1 MSYSAVEQYKTQT
14 INSMTNGEL
23 LILLFDEVIK
33 NLKIACTM
41 LEEKNYAISEK
52 CTQKAKEIIHYL
64 INILDRQYPLSQELY
79 QMYSFFNE
87 KIISAEIKQDPKI
100 LEEITPLIE
109 DMRQTWVEANRLTH
123 IK

>member
-1 MSYSAVEQYKTQT
+1 MPYSAVQQYKAQT
-14 INSMTNGEL
+14 INSMTSGEL

-33 NLKIACTM
+33 HLKIACTM
-41 LEEKNYAISEK
+41 LQEKNYETSEK
-52 CTQKAKEIIHYL
+52 CTQKAKEIINYL

-87 KIISAEIKQDPKI
+87 KIISAEIKQDPKT
-100 LEEITPLIE
+100 LEEIIPLIE
-109 DMRQTWVEANRLTH
+109 DMRQTWAEANRLTH

>member
-1 MSYSAVEQYKTQT
+1 MPYSAVQQYKTQT

-41 LEEKNYAISEK
+41 LREQNYETSEK
-52 CTQKAKEIIHYL
+52 CTKKCKDIINYL
-64 INILDRQYPLSQELY
+64 INILDRQYPLSQDLY
-79 QMYSFFNE
+79 QIYSFFNQ
-87 KIISAEIKQDPKI
+87 KIIAAEIKRDPES

-109 DMRQTWVEANRLTH
+109 DMRQTWAEANRLTH
-123 IK
+123 VK

>member
-1 MSYSAVEQYKTQT
+1 MSYSAVEQYKAQT
-14 INSMTNGEL
+14 INSMTSGEL

-33 NLKIACTM
+33 NLKIAGAM
-41 LEEKNYAISEK
+41 LKEQNYTVSEK

-64 INILDRQYPLSQELY
+64 INILDQQYPLSQELY

-87 KIISAEIKQDPKI
+87 KIISAEIKQDPEI
-100 LEEITPLIE
+100 LEEIIPLIE
-109 DMRQTWVEANRLTH
+109 DMRQTWAEANRLTH

>member
-14 INSMTNGEL
+14 IHSMTSGEL

-41 LEEKNYAISEK
+41 LDEKNYATSEK
-52 CTQKAKEIIHYL
+52 CTQKAKEIINYL
-64 INILDRQYPLSQELY
+64 ISILDRQYPLSQELY

-109 DMRQTWVEANRLTH
+109 DMRQTWAEANRLTH

>member
-1 MSYSAVEQYKTQT
+1 MPYSAVEQYKTQT

-33 NLKIACTM
+33 NLKIACMM
-41 LEEKNYAISEK
+41 LQEQNYETSEK
-52 CTQKAKEIIHYL
+52 CTQKSKDIINYL
-64 INILDRQYPLSQELY
+64 INILDRQYPISQELY
-79 QMYSFFNE
+79 QLYAFFNQ

-100 LEEITPLIE
+100 LEEIIPLIE
-109 DMRQTWVEANRLTH
+109 DLRQTWTEANRLTH